1 MMMTTRTLSWVV
13 LAASCYALAS
23 FAADPPAKAGAPAG
37 GPPGAGAP
45 PRPMS
50 VEAVPAVVAPVND
63 EVTAVGSLQ
72 SNEAVVIRSEI
83 AGRITTINFQE
94 GKTVNAGDLLF
105 SLDASEYQAQFA
117 QSSSSMKSTEMNFNR
132 AKDLREKSLL
142 SQQEYDD
149 TSAKLE
155 EARAKRAIDQSR
167 LDKTSIRAPFKGVLG
182 VRSVSPGAYVKPGE
196 DLVMLEDIDPIKVE
210 FRIPETYSRQVK
222 PGQHIT
228 VRVDAY
234 PGEIFNGEVYV
245 IDTRMDTE
253 TRTMLLRGRIPNA
266 KKNLRPG
273 MFARVALILA
283 TRSNALVVPE
293 QAMVPFGGEQ
303 FVYRVVDGK
312 AVQTRVEPG
321 RRMDGKVEIKS
332 GVSAGDNV
340 ITAGQMKLR
349 DGMPVAVLDSKA
361 ASPAPPAPKPGVTP

>member
-1 MMMTTRTLSWVV
+1 MTMTTKTISCLVLTLS
-13 LAASCYALAS
+13 CYS
-23 FAADPPAKAGAPAG
+23 SVGFAAEPPAKGAAAGAP
-37 GPPGAGAP
+37 P

-50 VEAVPAVVAPVND
+50 VEVVQAVVAAVND
-63 EVTAVGSLQ
+63 EATAVGSLQ

-83 AGRITTINFQE
+83 AGRIAAIKFQE
-94 GKTVNAGDLLF
+94 GKSVAAGDLLF
-105 SLDASEYQAQFA
+105 SLDASEYQAQLA
-117 QSSSSMKSTEMNFNR
+117 QSSASVKLTEMNFNR
-132 AKDLREKSLL
+132 AKDLREKSLI

-155 EARAKRAIDQSR
+155 EARAKLAVDQSR
-167 LDKTSIRAPFKGVLG
+167 LEKTSIRAPFNGVLG
-182 VRSVSPGAYVKPGE
+182 VRSVSPGAYIKPGE

-222 PGQHIT
+222 PGQHLA

-234 PGEIFNGEVYV
+234 PGELFNGEVYV
-245 IDTRMDTE
+245 IDTRMDSQ

-266 KKNLRPG
+266 KRNLRPG

-293 QAMVPFGGEQ
+293 QAMVPFGGDQ

-321 RRMDGKVEIKS
+321 RRMDGKIEIKS
-332 GVSAGDNV
+332 GVNAGDLV

-349 DGMPVAVLDSKA
+349 DGMPVAVLDNKTP
-361 ASPAPPAPKPGVTP
+361 SPAAAAAAQVGSKP

>member
-1 MMMTTRTLSWVV
+1 MTTTKTICCLV
-13 LAASCYALAS
+13 LALSVQTN
-23 FAADPPAKAGAPAG
+23 FAAEPPGKAAAPAG
-37 GPPGAGAP
+37 GPPGAAAP

-50 VEAVPAVVAPVND
+50 VEAVKAVITPVND
-63 EVTAVGSLQ
+63 EATAVGSLQ

-83 AGRITTINFQE
+83 AGRIATIHFQE
-94 GKTVNAGDLLF
+94 GKTVGAGDLLF
-105 SLDASEYQAQFA
+105 SLDASEYKAQLA
-117 QSSSSMKSTEMNFNR
+117 QSAVNVKLTEMNFNR
-132 AKDLREKSLL
+132 AKDLREKSLI

-149 TSAKLE
+149 TSAKLDE
-155 EARAKRAIDQSR
+155 SRARLALDQSR
-167 LDKTSIRAPFKGVLG
+167 LEKSSIRAPFNGVLG
-182 VRSVSPGAYVKPGE
+182 VRSVSPGAYIKPGE

-222 PGQHIT
+222 PGQHIA

-234 PGEIFNGEVYV
+234 PGELFSGEVYV
-245 IDTRMDTE
+245 IDTRMDSQ

-293 QAMVPFGGEQ
+293 QAMVPFGGDQ
-303 FVYRVVDGK
+303 FVYRVIDGK

-321 RRMDGKVEIKS
+321 RRMDGKVEIKT
-332 GVSAGDNV
+332 GVNAGDSV

-349 DGMPVAVLDSKA
+349 DGMPVAVLDNK
-361 ASPAPPAPKPGVTP
+361 APPPPAAAAAAPAGSKP

>member
-1 MMMTTRTLSWVV
+1 MTTKTLFCLALV
-13 LAASCYALAS
+13 LFCCSPAAS
-23 FAADPPAKAGAPAG
+23 FAAEPGKTGAAAG
-37 GPPGAGAP
+37 GPGAGAP

-50 VEAVPAVVAPVND
+50 VEAVQAVIAPVND

-72 SNEAVVIRSEI
+72 SNESVVIRSEI
-83 AGRITTINFQE
+83 AGRIATINFQE
-94 GKTVNAGDLLF
+94 GKTVNTGDLLF
-105 SLDASEYQAQFA
+105 SLDASEYQAQLA
-117 QSSSSMKSTEMNFNR
+117 QSSVSMKSAEMNFNR

-155 EARAKRAIDQSR
+155 EARAKRDIDKSR
-167 LDKTSIRAPFKGVLG
+167 LEKTSIRAPFNGVLG
-182 VRSVSPGAYVKPGE
+182 VRSVSPGAYIKPGE
-196 DLVMLEDIDPIKVE
+196 DLVMLEDVDPIKVE

-228 VRVDAY
+228 LRVDAY
-234 PGEIFNGEVYV
+234 PGEVFNGEVYV
-245 IDTRMDTE
+245 IDTRMDTQ

-293 QAMVPFGGEQ
+293 QALVPFGSDQ

-312 AVQTRVEPG
+312 AVQTRIEPG

-332 GVSAGDNV
+332 GVNAGDSV

-349 DGMPVAVLDSKA
+349 DGMPVAVLDNKSA
-361 ASPAPPAPKPGVTP
+361 AAPAVVPQPGAKP

>member
-1 MMMTTRTLSWVV
+1 MMKLTRILSCVA
-13 LAASCYALAS
+13 LALSCYSLAS
-23 FAADPPAKAGAPAG
+23 FAAEPPAKTGAPA
-37 GPPGAGAP
+37 AGAAAP
-45 PRPMS
+45 AARPMS
-50 VEAVPAVVAPVND
+50 VEAVPAVIAPVND

-72 SNEAVVIRSEI
+72 SNESVVIRSEI
-83 AGRITTINFQE
+83 AGRIATINFQE
-94 GKTVNAGDLLF
+94 GQTVHAGDLLF
-105 SLDASEYQAQFA
+105 SLDASEYQAQLA
-117 QSSSSMKSTEMNFNR
+117 QSSANMKSNETNFNR
-132 AKDLREKSLL
+132 AKGLREKSLL

-155 EARAKRAIDQSR
+155 ESRAKRDVDQSR
-167 LDKTSIRAPFKGVLG
+167 LEKTSIRAPFNGVLG

-228 VRVDAY
+228 LRVDAY
-234 PGEIFNGEVYV
+234 PGEIFNGTVYV
-245 IDTRMDTE
+245 IDTRMDTQ

-273 MFARVALILA
+273 MFARVALILV

-293 QAMVPFGGEQ
+293 QALVPFGGDQ
-303 FVYRVVDGK
+303 FIYRVVDGK

-321 RRMDGKVEIKS
+321 RRMDGKVEIKT
-332 GVSAGDNV
+332 GVNAGDHV
-340 ITAGQMKLR
+340 IIAGQMKLR
-349 DGMPVAVLDSKA
+349 DGMPVAELDNKSA
-361 ASPAPPAPKPGVTP
+361 APAPAATQPGSKP

>member
-1 MMMTTRTLSWVV
+1 MPATTKTLAC
-13 LAASCYALAS
+13 LAFALACYS
-23 FAADPPAKAGAPAG
+23 PANFAAEPPSKAGAPAG
-37 GPPGAGAP
+37 GPPGAAAP

-50 VEAVPAVVAPVND
+50 VEAIQAIVTPVND

-83 AGRITTINFQE
+83 AGRIATIHFQE
-94 GKTVNAGDLLF
+94 GKTVNTGGLLF
-105 SLDASEYQAQFA
+105 SLDASEYQAQLA
-117 QSSSSMKSTEMNFNR
+117 QSAANVKLTEMNFTR
-132 AKDLREKSLL
+132 AKDLREKSLI

-155 EARAKRAIDQSR
+155 ESRAKLALDQSR
-167 LDKTSIRAPFKGVLG
+167 LEKSSIRAPFNGVLG
-182 VRSVSPGAYVKPGE
+182 VRNVSPGAYIKPGE

-222 PGQHIT
+222 PGQHIA

-234 PGEIFNGEVYV
+234 PGEIFTGEVYV
-245 IDTRMDTE
+245 IDTRMDAQ

-293 QAMVPFGGEQ
+293 QAMVPFGGDQ
-303 FVYRVVDGK
+303 FVYRVIDGK

-321 RRMDGKVEIKS
+321 RRMDGKVEIKT
-332 GVSAGDNV
+332 GVNAGDSV
-340 ITAGQMKLR
+340 VTAGQMKLR
-349 DGMPVAVLDSKA
+349 DGMPVAVLDNKG
-361 ASPAPPAPKPGVTP
+361 APPAPAAAPAGSKP